1 MVVLVEDV
9 VLDLVGENRD
19 AVAAVLR
26 FEVEGPF
33 RNGVVDCLARIA
45 VVGVAHDDAFDD
57 DVVFDLLVEGV
68 VLAELLESDVAAER
82 LFGRALQQ
90 IELDGDGLVPPVG
103 E

>member
-1 MVVLVEDV
+1 M
-9 VLDLVGENRD
+9 
-19 AVAAVLR
+19 
-26 FEVEGPF
+26 
-33 RNGVVDCLARIA
+33 GVLARIA

-90 IELDGDGLVPPVG
+90 IELDGDGLVPSVG